1 MATKLIKTIAGN
13 PVPRKNMFT
22 LMLEEE
28 GIEVEREYKF
38 YPVRLWRFD
47 YAIPKLKIAIEC
59 DGGVWNY
66 GRHVRP
72 TGYIKDM
79 KKFNAAA
86 ELGWLVLKYT
96 PEQLNSSYSIIEIKK
111 VMNYR
116 TELLDSGNKF

>member
-13 PVPRKNMFT
+13 PVPRINMFT

-38 YPVRLWRFD
+38 HPVRLWRFD

>member
-13 PVPRKNMFT
+13 PVPRINMFT
-22 LMLEEE
+22 LMLAEE

-38 YPVRLWRFD
+38 HPVRLWRFD